1 MVWFVYELER
11 GSFWTRWIRESTEP
25 ISTFM
30 IWITRIIS
38 AFVKKPYVKYKQSL
52 HLQRNIFWYLG
63 IFHSMPYLADFTHQR
78 ALGIDRRVAR
88 LNLTILEDDGFC
100 SWPSPYWPSKLIRD
114 VTYPVKLCILGTR
127 KFLRAIWHCV
137 MKCFAVMKCFSRPR
151 KGPANQDLQ
160 SRELESQEKAE
171 PLQNE
176 ETPETPEQVS
186 KNLYRS
192 SLQSVF
198 GEEEIVQTVI
208 DSIGY
213 WEHGG

>member
-38 AFVKKPYVKYKQSL
+38 AFVKKPYVKYKQNL

-63 IFHSMPYLADFTHQR
+63 ISHSMPYLADFTYQR

-88 LNLTILEDDGFC
+88 LNLTILKDDGIR
-100 SWPSPYWPSKLIRD
+100 SWPSPYWPSKLIRAA
-114 VTYPVKLCILGTR
+114 TYPVKLCILGTR
-127 KFLRAIWHCV
+127 KIIRAVWHCV
-137 MKCFAVMKCFSRPR
+137 MKCFSRLR

-160 SRELESQEKAE
+160 SRELESQEKTE
-171 PLQNE
+171 PFQNE

-192 SLQSVF
+192 SIQSVF
-198 GEEEIVQTVI
+198 GEEEIVQEVI
-208 DSIGY
+208 DSITY
-213 WEHGG
+213 WERGG